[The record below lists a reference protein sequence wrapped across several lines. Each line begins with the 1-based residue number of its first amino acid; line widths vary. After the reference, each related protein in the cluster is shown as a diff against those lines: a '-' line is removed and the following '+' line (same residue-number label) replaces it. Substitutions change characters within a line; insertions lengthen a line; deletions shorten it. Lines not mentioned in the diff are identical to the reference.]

1 MSAMRTRWAAIGA
14 AVAVTLGGGGFF
26 VANAGTTTPNA
37 DDAAYHPVTPVRVLD
52 TRRTD
57 AVSNGVIKLDV
68 EGPIATINSDGTT
81 TSVQVAPTTAS
92 AVAINLTVTEGQ
104 KNGGYGF
111 VKVYPCTQTTDAA
124 PEASAINFENK
135 VDIANALNVTTSAT
149 GEICFSVYGTA
160 DLIVD
165 ISGYYDDS
173 RLDDIEADYLD
184 NDASITMSYMGNL
197 LLPTGLSGTMCSS
210 GTCAEV
216 PGIVDFGSEYASVQD
231 AVGVFIMPLQA
242 PYQISNLALGGRYR
256 LSTFSV
262 CLPSSAFTNGGY
274 IASAIIYDED
284 GQLYTSGSLT
294 AANWTAGECK
304 SFTLSGN
311 ALPTYGSQHYQL
323 AITVADSDGGNN
335 GDVKIGSVSAT
346 YSPCTCNLVLFPIP
360 ILPLGTD

>member
-68 EGPIATINSDGTT
+68 EGPIATINSNGTT

-165 ISGYYDDS
+165 MSGYYDDS

-184 NDASITMSYMGNL
+184 NDDDIIMT
-197 LLPTGLSGTMCSS
+197 
-210 GTCAEV
+210 
-216 PGIVDFGSEYASVQD
+216 YASSEIIEGTFGCTDLHLSTYMDFD
-231 AVGVFIMPLQA
+231 AIGSTFGCQALVSLTA
-242 PYQISNLALGGRYR
+242 PYSIGGRYE
-256 LSTFSV
+256 LDAFSV
-262 CLPSSAFTNGGY
+262 CIPANYNDSGGY
-274 IASAIIYDED
+274 ISNVSIYSTDGATPLFSQNISQANAS
-284 GQLYTSGSLT
+284 TFWGSSKTCKEFSMPNTTT
-294 AANWTAGECK
+294 ARP
-304 SFTLSGN
+304 TL
-311 ALPTYGSQHYQL
+311 GSQTYNLQIQMSDP
-323 AITVADSDGGNN
+323 AGSDGG
-335 GDVKIGSVSAT
+335 VQIQSIKAT
-346 YSPCTCNLVLFPIP
+346 FSPCLCSLTLNPGIIWPF
-360 ILPLGTD
+360 GS

>member
-52 TRRTD
+52 TRRAD

-165 ISGYYDDS
+165 MSGYYDDS

-184 NDASITMSYMGNL
+184 NDASITMTYPGNQFVQHFATTVTNAY
-197 LLPTGLSGTMCSS
+197 PWGKFVGGGSAGIGLSYPSS
-210 GTCAEV
+210 LGA
-216 PGIVDFGSEYASVQD
+216 
-231 AVGVFIMPLQA
+231 PL
-242 PYQISNLALGGRYR
+242 SRYR
-256 LSTFSV
+256 LSSFSI
-262 CLPSSAFTNGGY
+262 CWPNNASSNGAFITDVQLFTNE
-274 IASAIIYDED
+274 AID
-284 GQLYTSGSLT
+284 LYNFPSTVVGDFDFTTSGCKTYEIPT
-294 AANWTAGECK
+294 ASREGGTAYYVK
-304 SFTLSGN
+304 VSISDSN
-311 ALPTYGSQHYQL
+311 AGTAPELYISH
-323 AITVADSDGGNN
+323 VN
-335 GDVKIGSVSAT
+335 AT
-346 YSPCTCNLVLFPIP
+346 YSPYGVLLNFPLIP
-360 ILPLGTD
+360 ILPLED